1 MYTTVNNML
10 KWLRQPPRWS
20 GVRLTALRSVGRYS
34 LQLRCNLYQPP
45 PLRSVRVAQRLLLYR
60 VRCTSGNT
68 LRCTSA
74 IQSYTLRY
82 SVASR
87 RLRTPSGNLF
97 LEEPNGGLAANKL
110 IIYKS
115 LQQIGCYQCIT
126 LPQ

>member
-1 MYTTVNNML
+1 MYTTVNNMP
-10 KWLRQPPRWS
+10 KRLRKCPRWS
-20 GVRLTALRSVGRYS
+20 GVRLVTLHSVYRYS
-34 LQLRCNLYQPP
+34 LQLRCNLYLSPP
-45 PLRSVRVAQRLLLYR
+45 FRFTRVPQRLLLYR

-68 LRCTSA
+68 LRCTPT

-97 LEEPNGGLAANKL
+97 LEEPNGGLAVNKL

-115 LQQIGCYQCIT
+115 LQ
-126 LPQ
+126 